1 MKNFK
6 RISSLMLAT
15 TLCFSLAA
23 CGEKTEVPEVDTTP
37 VVDVEETVK
46 EPIETPIEDAAD
58 IGKELGE
65 AVGEVA
71 ETIVDEIEESTET
84 VPAPEPGPA
93 PTEPEEAVT
102 DNKTVALSNVYESL
116 KDAFGDTF
124 LANMEL
130 DAETFNSI
138 LGLESSMY
146 TDFIAYQAP
155 MSSHVDR
162 LYVVKATN
170 VNEVK
175 AKFDDFRLSLIND
188 TMQYPSN
195 LEKIAGSVVDVK
207 GDYVFFYILGGYPEN
222 VEDTENQEVMK
233 EFVKEA
239 NTKVETVLNKL
250 FK

>member
-23 CGEKTEVPEVDTTP
+23 CGEKKEVTEVDTNL
-37 VVDVEETVK
+37 VVDEETTESLIK
-46 EPIETPIEDAAD
+46 DIEAS
-58 IGKELGE
+58 GNGLGE

-71 ETIVDEIEESTET
+71 GTIVDKVEESTET

-93 PTEPEEAVT
+93 PTEPEEVVT
-102 DNKTVALSNVYESL
+102 DNKTVALSNVFESL
-116 KDAFGDTF
+116 KDAFGENF

-138 LGLESSMY
+138 LGIDSTMY

-233 EFVKEA
+233 EFVTEA
-239 NTKVETVLNKL
+239 NTKLETVLNKL